1 MSLPFLVRGTAAV
14 ACAALATTAVLAP
27 AQAALAGSPAPAS
40 SFGTLVRIPLSPAIP
55 STDDIA
61 KAKKSEAA
69 TAAESAKID
78 ALIGT
83 ANDRLQG
90 SMAGT
95 IAANND
101 YTNALVALDQRRTEA
116 GTAKAKADAAAKE
129 YKTAKAQLGQLAG
142 TMYKNGGLNPSVQ
155 AFLGSSSADDTMYQ
169 ASTLM
174 ALSSERANTFDSA
187 SAASS
192 TSAALQAQAVAAQ
205 QAADKAAQTA
215 QDSKRAAQ
223 AATDAFAAAV
233 KENQAQRG
241 VLIQQLATLHD
252 TTTALEGARV
262 DGLEQQAREA
272 ALAQQIKDS
281 AAAPAP
287 VVPAAVNPV
296 SPVAPT
302 NPGNTGN
309 TGNGN
314 TTPAQPPVVAPAPPV
329 VVQPP
334 VIAPPVVKPPVVKPP
349 VVKPPVVTPP
359 VVAPPVVTPPVVAP
373 PSGSYINVMVNFA
386 KAQSGL
392 PYQWGGT
399 GNPYYDCSGLVMKAF
414 ASAGISVPRTGTDQ
428 FWSAPTRVPLS
439 QMRYGDLLVFDES
452 APGSGQFGHIA
463 IYVGNDQVVQALA
476 PGFPTGVYSISGMLQ
491 AGMTLYPYAARY

>member
-27 AQAALAGSPAPAS
+27 AQAAITGSPAPAS

-129 YKTAKAQLGQLAG
+129 YKTARAQLGQLAG

-215 QDSKRAAQ
+215 EDSKRAAQ

-233 KENQAQRG
+233 KENQAQRD
-241 VLIQQLATLHD
+241 VLLGQLATLHN
-252 TTTALEGARV
+252 TTTTLEGARV
-262 DGLEQQAREA
+262 DGLERQAREA

-281 AAAPAP
+281 ATAPAP
-287 VVPAAVNPV
+287 VAPAAMN
-296 SPVAPT
+296 PVAPA
-302 NPGNTGN
+302 NPGNTN
-309 TGNGN
+309 TGNAVTNPVQPAPVKTN
-314 TTPAQPPVVAPAPPV
+314 TPAPPAQPPIQPA
-329 VVQPP
+329 
-334 VIAPPVVKPPVVKPP
+334 KPPVTQPSKPP
-349 VVKPPVVTPP
+349 VTQPTKPPAPP
-359 VVAPPVVTPPVVAP
+359 VVAPPVVAPP
-373 PSGSYINVMVNFA
+373 PSGSYVNVMVNFA
-386 KAQSGL
+386 MAQSGT

-414 ASAGISVPRTGTDQ
+414 AAAGISVPRTGTDQ
-428 FWSAPTRVPLS
+428 FWAAPSRVPLS

-452 APGSGQFGHIA
+452 SPGSGQFGHIA
-463 IYVGNDQVVQALA
+463 IYIGNDQVVQALA
-476 PGFPTGVYSISGMLQ
+476 PGYATGVFSISGMLQ